1 MLALHLKLKMRHE
14 PSYIKKRYFSCGPVV
29 KTLCF
34 HCTVRSLVK
43 KLSSHMPCGRTRKN
57 LFTVIQVN
65 LLCDIEIK
73 DCRPGDWLM
82 HSRGDA
88 YCSLFI
94 DVIV

>member
-14 PSYIKKRYFSCGPVV
+14 PSYIKKGTSLVV
-29 KTLCF
+29 QWLRLCAS
-34 HCTVRSLVK
+34 TAQVRSLVE

-65 LLCDIEIK
+65 LVCDIEIK
-73 DCRPGDWLM
+73 DYRPGDWLM

-88 YCSLFI
+88 YCSLFT